1 MKRPGISRYCLLA
14 ALLLCP
20 GKLWAGTGD
29 GEARPD
35 LQPEARG
42 EISPDRLVDIEHLAL
57 DLLLDLAGGRIEGTA
72 SHRVRPLR
80 DGLRQLSFHQV
91 GLAITEVT
99 VDGAAAPF
107 HLSEDRVS
115 VTLPEAMSREQS
127 AQLVF
132 TYSAQPDVG
141 LHFRGPGRDSPDT
154 YPELWS
160 QGEAEDNRFW
170 FPTFDFPRER
180 FTYEGR
186 FTAQSNLTV
195 ISNGKLLSRED
206 AAGRAGYSTWHYSF
220 GDHSLVSYLVMVSAA
235 PYRQWSDQWRD
246 VPLHFY
252 GAGDAD
258 EGSMRR
264 LLGRTGEMMELFSRL
279 TGTDYPYDVY
289 SQVTVQRFIYT
300 GMENSSATIL
310 DRRLLGLERSAE
322 FKDWGE
328 SVVAHELAH
337 QWFGDLLTCRTWRHL
352 WLNEG
357 FATFFAALWMEQ
369 SRGPEYAA
377 RRLRKRYAGVTAA
390 DKGAARPLV
399 QRFFNSR
406 DGQRP
411 ANPYGKGAS
420 LLQMLRTMLGD
431 DAFFRGI
438 GRYVGEHRGQLVQSI
453 DFQRAMEEESGMY
466 LDWFF
471 DQWAYLGGHP
481 ELEISHSYDAE
492 AKTLRVTVRQRQKAA
507 GLVPTFI
514 LPIDIEIA
522 TAAGSRVE
530 RLWLEG
536 PEASLQLDIAAP
548 PLYVAA
554 DPRGGLLAKLEQS
567 QSVDQWLAQ
576 LGSDFPYAQEL
587 ALRGL
592 ADLKGMSRDA
602 ARATVVALLGNDE
615 AALAHRTGAAEILA
629 EWRSE
634 ADTQALLA
642 ALGAHTGGSA
652 LLRAEI
658 VESLGQVLPSEA
670 VIRALERVLN
680 SDPLEQVRAQALTSL
695 AALEEERVRPRA
707 IAALRSPAS
716 EDMVIQ
722 RAAAEALSRWGEPS
736 DLRALAAARR
746 AATHAAL
753 RGRAMWASVQIAGR
767 EQVGGDR
774 DDARAEVIP
783 DAEKM
788 LWDRHLRARETGVAV
803 LSQIGDRG
811 SVTALL
817 ALAAREDYQPLRERA
832 EKAVEQI
839 RSRRDLEPDA
849 TDGELKAR
857 MKAMEERLEGLQSDL
872 AKVQERR

>member
-1 MKRPGISRYCLLA
+1 M
-14 ALLLCP
+14 
-20 GKLWAGTGD
+20 AGVGD
-29 GEARPD
+29 GGAGSD

-42 EISPDRLVDIEHLAL
+42 EISPDRVVDVEHLAL
-57 DLLLDLAGGRIEGTA
+57 DLLLDLDGGRVEGTA

-107 HLSEDRVS
+107 HLSEEKVS
-115 VTLPEAMSREQS
+115 VTLPEGMTREQS
-127 AQLVF
+127 VQLVF

-186 FTAQSNLTV
+186 FTAQSDLTV
-195 ISNGKLLSRED
+195 ISNGKLVSRQD
-206 AAGRAGYSTWHYSF
+206 ATGRPGYSTWHYSF

-235 PYRQWSDQWRD
+235 PYRQWSDKWRD
-246 VPLHFY
+246 VPLHFF

-279 TGTDYPYDVY
+279 TGTDYPYSVY
-289 SQVTVQRFIYT
+289 SQITVQRFIYT
-300 GMENSSATIL
+300 GMENSTATVL
-310 DRRLLGLERSAE
+310 DRRLLGPERSAE

-377 RRLRKRYAGVTAA
+377 RRLRKRYAGVMAA
-390 DKGAARPLV
+390 DKSAARPLV
-399 QRFFNSR
+399 QRFYNSK

-411 ANPYGKGAS
+411 ANPYAKGAS

-431 DAFFRGI
+431 DVFFRGI
-438 GRYVGEHRGQLVQSI
+438 SRYVREHRGQLVQSI

-481 ELEISHSYDAE
+481 DLEISHSYDAE
-492 AKTLRVTVRQRQKAA
+492 AATLRVTVRQRQKAA
-507 GLVPTFI
+507 GLVPTFT

-522 TAAGSRVE
+522 TDAGSRVE
-530 RLWLEG
+530 RLWLDG
-536 PEASLQLDIAAP
+536 PEASLQLDVASP
-548 PLYVAA
+548 PRYVAA
-554 DPRGGLLAKLEQS
+554 DPRGGLLAKLEQK
-567 QSVDQWLAQ
+567 QSAEQWLAQ
-576 LGSDFPYAQEL
+576 LGSDWPYVQEL

-592 ADLKGMSRDA
+592 ADLKGKSRA
-602 ARATVVALLGNDE
+602 VARATVVALMGNAE
-615 AALAHRTGAAEILA
+615 AALAHRTGAVEILSG
-629 EWRSE
+629 WRAKE
-634 ADTQALLA
+634 DTQALLA
-642 ALGAHTGGSA
+642 ALAAEAAGSGGSA

-658 VESLGQVLPSEA
+658 VESLGQALPSEA

-680 SDPLEQVRAQALTSL
+680 SDPLEQLRAQALTSL
-695 AALEEERVRPRA
+695 SALEEERVRPRA
-707 IAALRSPAS
+707 IAALRSAPS

-736 DLRALAAARR
+736 DLGALAAARR
-746 AATHAAL
+746 AGTHVKL
-753 RGRAMWASVQIAGR
+753 RSRAMWASVQIAAR
-767 EQVGGDR
+767 EPVGGDR

-788 LWDRHLRARETGVAV
+788 LLDRHLRARQTGVAV

-811 SVTALL
+811 SVTALM
-817 ALAAREDYQPLRERA
+817 ALAAREDDRSLRERA
-832 EKAVEQI
+832 QKAVEQI
-839 RSRRDLEPDA
+839 GSRRDLEPDA

-857 MKAMEERLEGLQSDL
+857 MKAMEERLEGLQGDL
-872 AKVQERR
+872 KKVQERR